1 MQKHWQAVAALMS
14 NVPDTFQQ
22 WLTEGAQ
29 DLGELAVAEMMMERQ
44 FLGSASLLLSGPVN
58 GDMKS
63 DNQQQQSDKK
73 LGQVNT

>member
-1 MQKHWQAVAALMS
+1 MS
-14 NVPDTFQQ
+14 NAPDTFKQ

-29 DLGELAVAEMMMERQ
+29 DLGELAVAELMMGRQ
-44 FLGSASLLLSGPVN
+44 FLGSAALLLSRPIS

-73 LGQVNT
+73 SGQVSA